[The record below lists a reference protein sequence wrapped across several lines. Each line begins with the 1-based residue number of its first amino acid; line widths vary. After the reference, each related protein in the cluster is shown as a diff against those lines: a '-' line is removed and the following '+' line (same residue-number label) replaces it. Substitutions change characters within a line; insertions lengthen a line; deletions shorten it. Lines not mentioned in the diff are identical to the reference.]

1 MLTKTLLAATAAL
14 ACCAAGAD
22 TIHLGTFDGGSTPL
36 AFDHKG
42 ALVGSDTPFTDQI
55 QFNLASMNDL
65 SASFTFAN
73 GPNYAMSLDSWT
85 LALAGVGAISPDAG
99 SSFSAMTYTDLVP
112 GQYQLTIHGTL
123 LAGFHG
129 DSYGGNIAATVVP
142 EPASSALALAGLG
155 ALGLFFRRR
164 SRG

>member
-1 MLTKTLLAATAAL
+1 MLTKTLLAAATAL
-14 ACCAAGAD
+14 ACCAASAD

-42 ALVGSDTPFTDQI
+42 ALLGNDTPFTDQI
-55 QFNLASMNDL
+55 QFNLLVSDDL
-65 SASFTFAN
+65 TASFTFAN
-73 GPNYAMSLDSWT
+73 GPNYAMALDSWT
-85 LALAGVGAISPDAG
+85 LALSGGGVITPDAG
-99 SSFSAMTYTDLVP
+99 SSFNAMSYTSLAP
-112 GQYQLTIHGTL
+112 GQYQLTVRGTL

-155 ALGLFFRRR
+155 ALGLFVRRR
-164 SRG
+164 PRR